1 MATETMPAIGI
12 TDREATL
19 EYIRP
24 DSKVNR
30 RYMTAGKEVNTGK
43 YEKKRVLIRDGRPDL
58 EKITLQTM
66 GFQLMKHQSDV
77 SACL

>member
-66 GFQLMKHQSDV
+66 GFHLMKHQSDV